1 LGDIFF
7 KVDKFWKYKLD
18 HILFW
23 IITIGFHVYTRIGLW
38 DIVGPGQF
46 ILEIFVRNS
55 LLAIIIYANLNF
67 LIPEFAQQ
75 HRVLLYVLGLIV
87 CFDFYILTKNVHDV
101 YLNQFIKKPGLSFLG
116 YSFYNFSIA
125 LFYMSF
131 SLALELS
138 KQWYF
143 QRERLRHVEMEKLNT
158 ELEYLKSQINP
169 HFLFNSINTI
179 YFQIDKNN
187 YPAREALSTFSEML
201 RYQLYECNGK
211 EIPVEKEIAYLK
223 NYVALQRMRKE
234 DNYEINFYHDD
245 SVKDFS
251 IAPLLMITFVEN
263 AFKHVSNY
271 SDKINRIAVDLK
283 KHGRYFFIDVSN
295 TKDYPHKNESG
306 NGGIGLK
313 NVKRRLD
320 LLYRDRHDLLIRETE
335 SDFTISLKLA
345 VDDKS

>member
-1 LGDIFF
+1 ME
-7 KVDKFWKYKLD
+7 KFWKYKLG

-23 IITIGFHVYTRIGLW
+23 VITIGFHVYTKIGLW
-38 DIVGPGQF
+38 DMAGPGQF
-46 ILEIFVRNS
+46 FLEIFFRNS
-55 LLAIIIYANLNF
+55 LLAIVIYANLKF
-67 LIPEFAQQ
+67 FIPYFVQQ
-75 HRVLLYVLGLIV
+75 RQIVLYILGLAA
-87 CFDFYILTKNVHDV
+87 CFGFYILSKNLHDL
-101 YLNQFIKKPGLSFLG
+101 YLSQFIKKLPLSFWR

-131 SLALELS
+131 SLALDLS

-143 QRERLRHVEMEKLNT
+143 QRERLREVEVEKLNT

-187 YPAREALSTFSEML
+187 GPAREALSTFSEML

-223 NYVALQRMRKE
+223 NYMALQRMRRDE
-234 DNYEINFYHDD
+234 NYAITFSHEEN
-245 SVKDFS
+245 VKNFS
-251 IAPLLMITFVEN
+251 IAPLLMITFIEN

-271 SDKINRIAVDLK
+271 SDRTNHISVDLK
-283 KHGRYFFIDVSN
+283 KNNGYFCLNVSN
-295 TKDYPHKNESG
+295 TKDSLHRSQSAD
-306 NGGIGLK
+306 GGIGLK

-320 LLYRDRHDLLIRETE
+320 LLYKDKHDLSIRETE
-335 SDFTISLKLA
+335 SDFTVDLKIT

>member
-1 LGDIFF
+1 LI
-7 KVDKFWKYKLD
+7 VEKFWKYRLD
-18 HILFW
+18 HVLFW
-23 IITIGFHVYTRIGLW
+23 LITIGFHIYTRASLVEYAGWGHFALE
-38 DIVGPGQF
+38 IVG
-46 ILEIFVRNS
+46 RNG
-55 LLAIIIYANLNF
+55 LLALIIYINFRF
-67 LIPEFAQQ
+67 LIPGFAQRGQ
-75 HRVLLYVLGLIV
+75 IPLYMLGLLA
-87 CFDFYILTKNVHDV
+87 CFGIYVMIMNVHDV
-101 YLNQFIKKPGLSFLG
+101 YLGAVLGKLPQSFFK

-143 QRERLRHVEMEKLNT
+143 QRERIRQVELEKLNT

-187 YPAREALSTFSEML
+187 APAREALSKFSDML

-211 EIPVEKEIAYLK
+211 EIPIEKEIAYLR
-223 NYVALQRMRKE
+223 NYVELQRMRRD
-234 DNYEINFYHDD
+234 DNYRITFTQDERVQN
-245 SVKDFS
+245 FS

-263 AFKHVSNY
+263 AFKHVSTHTEKSNEITIQMRVI
-271 SDKINRIAVDLK
+271 DNV
-283 KHGRYFFIDVSN
+283 FQFDVSN
-295 TKDYPHKNESG
+295 TSEKGTYTME

-320 LLYRDRHDLLIRETE
+320 LLYNGRHELDIEQTENKFSIR
-335 SDFTISLKLA
+335 LKLR
-345 VDDKS
+345 VERSNQ